1 MTNIEIYV
9 ENPNTNRWEIID
21 LFEDESVNV
30 NFKLKDLN
38 DISKVFSTYSQDFTV
53 PASGNNNRVFNYFFE
68 TDLVRVRS
76 RGLNAKIFVN
86 DNLFRTG
93 QIVIREGRVDNF
105 KLINYRV
112 EFRTVI
118 AQLKEKIGDDLIG
131 NVIGDILNK
140 DHSIKWD
147 SQSVYNKIVGSSG
160 DEDILVPLISNTRV
174 WTYGDGG
181 PSDIKVAAT
190 GVDKYELRPAIRLRV
205 ILSLLLNH
213 YDLNVDFPLMYEQA
227 FDKLYMWLNGSSKD
241 TGEGV
246 DGYNMTTTQL
256 MFNQPFNPYLASNK
270 YFFDVTTTPE
280 GYLRV
285 TDTGASFNASRNFI
299 FVPELLNIVNP
310 ETGATYNKGA
320 KLILTHIESGDTQV
334 IDSSIWGT
342 TMQFKFGIG
351 QKAAGTVRTYKL
363 NVEFD
368 DSVSFSTVYCTT
380 SATLSFSLG
389 LSQNA
394 LLSTNNPG
402 GTPSINYNVKY
413 ALGEWKV
420 IDLFTSIFKMF
431 NIRVLEDYNNNSMSW
446 LTPGE
451 FYSNAPI
458 IDINKYTDIIRY
470 NIQPSSNYKEISFKQ
485 ANENYFRNVEY
496 KKLVNKDYGSEV
508 YKSDDRALTESY
520 SVETKFS
527 IMNWFIMNGVNM
539 KTSYGFSKPDS
550 PQEPSNPTIFYNQG
564 FEIIRI
570 DDDSMNADIRFK
582 IPSPS
587 NPGFTNQMA
596 RYIKFGN
603 QSSSNI
609 NTYQSSITFDIDIEP
624 SGNTPMLKSLY
635 NNYYRV
641 DIERLYQPNSNYY
654 TFEGYLSLNKVLDFS
669 MRNQLI
675 IEDRLYSIEEAS
687 IDITTGK
694 FKMKLLNFI
703 NNVVDAGNQYP
714 IPIPPMTFSS
724 TGGVLKMD
732 GVVNT
737 GAASL
742 DEISHYEIQYRRQGT
757 NTWIHG
763 LNLTYVPYSSQTW
776 GINPVTPAGL
786 YDARCRTVAPNP
798 NPNTSAWVYAYN
810 INITNKI
817 VFIPV
822 DGVIDGGIGSIKR
835 PPCLQYPPVLSP
847 LLPVNKK
854 IFFPV
859 EDLVLIDIGMQ
870 VYEDIDL
877 TIPYRPSELRAK
889 QVIGADYITSFD
901 LSIDL
906 DGKIGSVNP
915 CLKQPVKI
923 LLGDVPFENTE
934 SINLESWM
942 VISKRTVYL
951 DNSFKKGAKF
961 YDDPSFEK
969 PSEIIGSFNNMYGM
983 VRFDDEFEDEGDES
997 SKDIRYIKIN
1007 DGMIS
1012 EVPLPIRK

>member
-9 ENPNTNRWEIID
+9 ENPNTGRWEIID
-21 LFEDESVNV
+21 LFEDESVNI

-53 PASGNNNRVFNYFFE
+53 PASGNNNRVFNYFFQ
-68 TDLVRVRS
+68 TDLVRVRN

-86 DNLFRTG
+86 DDLFRTG
-93 QIVIREGRVDNF
+93 QIVIREGRVENF
-105 KLINYRV
+105 KLLNYRV

-118 AQLKEKIGDDLIG
+118 AQLKEKVGDDIIG
-131 NVIGDILNK
+131 NVIGDILNQN
-140 DHSIKWD
+140 HSIKWD
-147 SQSVYNKIVGSSG
+147 NQTVYDRMIWSSG
-160 DEDILVPLISNTRV
+160 DEDMLVPLVSNRRV

-181 PSDIKVAAT
+181 PNDIKQALK
-190 GVDKYELRPAIRLRV
+190 GVDKYELRPAIKLRI
-205 ILSLLLNH
+205 ILDLLLQH
-213 YDLNVDFPLMYEQA
+213 YDLNVDFPLKYDEV
-227 FDKLYMWLNGSSKD
+227 FDKLYVWLNGKSEEEEQPPVTYEFKYTQPWTLTPGGIPTNAKTFFNITTNNGGMRIID
-241 TGEGV
+241 TGSNYSLARSYSVVHSLGPIRNIS
-246 DGYNMTTTQL
+246 DSLPYKGRIITTVTQ
-256 MFNQPFNPYLASNK
+256 
-270 YFFDVTTTPE
+270 
-280 GYLRV
+280 R
-285 TDTGASFNASRNFI
+285 
-299 FVPELLNIVNP
+299 
-310 ETGATYNKGA
+310 ETGEVMTYEN
-320 KLILTHIESGDTQV
+320 LDVESIALVYYRLRQ
-334 IDSSIWGT
+334 GT
-342 TMQFKFGIG
+342 AG
-351 QKAAGTVRTYKL
+351 QIRTYDISFT
-363 NVEFD
+363 FD
-368 DSVSFSTVYCTT
+368 NPVDIISGIHTTVSVLYHLGTGFPSNRMKSDNN
-380 SATLSFSLG
+380 SL
-389 LSQNA
+389 
-394 LLSTNNPG
+394 
-402 GTPSINYNVKY
+402 PSVHNDFNIKY

-420 IDLFTSIFKMF
+420 IDLFSSIFKMF
-431 NIRVLEDYNNNSMSW
+431 NIRVIEDFNNNSMSW
-446 LTPGE
+446 LSPDE
-451 FYSNAPI
+451 FYSNNQV
-458 IDINKYTDIIRY
+458 IDINKYTDIIKY
-470 NIQPSSNYKEISFKQ
+470 NIQPSPNYKDIVFKH
-485 ANENYFRNVEY
+485 ASENYFRNVEY
-496 KKLVNKDYGSEV
+496 KKLVNKDYGSEI
-508 YKSDDRALTESY
+508 YKSTDTALTESY
-520 SVETKFS
+520 QVETKVS
-527 IMNWFIMNGVNM
+527 IMNWFLLNGTSL

-550 PQEPSNPTIFYNQG
+550 PQEPGTPTIFYNQG
-564 FEIIRI
+564 PEIIRT
-570 DDDSMNADIRFK
+570 DNDAMNVDIRFK
-582 IPSPS
+582 LPNSS
-587 NPGFTNQMA
+587 NPNFTNQLA

-603 QSSSNI
+603 QSSGNI
-609 NTYQSSITFDIDIEP
+609 ETYKNSITFDIDIEP
-624 SGNTPMLKSLY
+624 SGNTPMIKSLY

-654 TFEGYLSLNKVLDFS
+654 TFEGYLSLNKVLDFN

-703 NNVVDAGNQYP
+703 NNIADAGNEYP

-737 GAASL
+737 GAASK

-810 INITNKI
+810 INVTGGI

-859 EDLVLIDIGMQ
+859 EDLVLIDRGMQ

-877 TIPYRPSELRAK
+877 TIPYRPSEIRAK
-889 QVIGADYITSFD
+889 QVIGADYVTSFD

-906 DGKIGSVNP
+906 DGKISSVNP
-915 CLKQPVKI
+915 CGIQASKI
-923 LLGDVPFENTE
+923 KISNIPFGDVG
-934 SINLESWM
+934 SINMEAWKSSPKSTLYVDKAFKVNTRFFNTADLESP
-942 VISKRTVYL
+942 
-951 DNSFKKGAKF
+951 A
-961 YDDPSFEK
+961 
-969 PSEIIGSFNNMYGM
+969 EIIGSFENKYML
-983 VRFDDEFEDEGDES
+983 VAFDDGEGES
-997 SKDIRYIKIN
+997 TDVRYLKIN
-1007 DGMIS
+1007 DGKVS